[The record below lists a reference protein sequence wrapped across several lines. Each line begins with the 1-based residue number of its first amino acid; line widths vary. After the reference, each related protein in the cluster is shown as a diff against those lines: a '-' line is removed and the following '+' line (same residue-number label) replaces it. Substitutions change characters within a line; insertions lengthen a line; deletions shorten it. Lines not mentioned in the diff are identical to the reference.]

1 MLEIHQIRNLV
12 KQFEAMRKGGKK
24 ERDILL
30 RAETIMI
37 RLQENPLDEKV
48 ECRRT
53 YNGEVRLKDCRKYSL
68 SCGFRLI
75 GLKRENRLIFTYI
88 GSHDDCQRWI
98 ENNRSCL
105 YDIESVP
112 LSLGSVGAATDLES
126 ADIFFSCRS
135 SKDEYEV
142 QLMEQVDDHLLREV
156 FPAFAR
162 ESRESRESA

>member
-1 MLEIHQIRNLV
+1 MLEIHQTRNLV
-12 KQFEAMRKGGKK
+12 KQFETMRKGGKK

-30 RAETIMI
+30 RAETIMT
-37 RLQENPLDEKV
+37 RLQQNPLDEKA

-53 YNGEVRLKDCRKYSL
+53 YNGEFRLKDCRKYSL

-75 GLKRENRLIFTYI
+75 GLKRESRLIFTFI

-105 YDIESVP
+105 DEIESVS
-112 LSLGSVGAATDLES
+112 LSLASVGFVNGLEME
-126 ADIFFSCRS
+126 DISSSRRS
-135 SKDEYEV
+135 DEDEDEDEYEV
-142 QLMEQVDDHLLREV
+142 QLMEQVDEHLLREV

-162 ESRESRESA
+162 ESV

>member
-1 MLEIHQIRNLV
+1 MLEIHQTRNLV

-30 RAETIMI
+30 RAETIMV
-37 RLQENPLDEKV
+37 RLQDNSLDEKA

-105 YDIESVP
+105 DEIESVP
-112 LSLGSVGAATDLES
+112 LSSDFVERSTDLES
-126 ADIFFSCRS
+126 DNEAVHHCPE
-135 SKDEYEV
+135 DEYEV
-142 QLMEQVDDHLLREV
+142 QLMEQLDEHLLREV

-162 ESRESRESA
+162 ESV

>member
-1 MLEIHQIRNLV
+1 MLEIHQTRNLV

-24 ERDILL
+24 ERDILQ
-30 RAETIMI
+30 RAESIMT
-37 RLQENPLDEKV
+37 RLQQNSLDKKA

-53 YNGEVRLKDCRKYSL
+53 YNGEFRLKDCRKYSL

-75 GLKRENRLIFTYI
+75 GLKREHRLIFTYI

-105 YDIESVP
+105 DEIESVL
-112 LSLGSVGAATDLES
+112 LSPDFVGRSTDPEPDDRIVS
-126 ADIFFSCRS
+126 HYFSE
-135 SKDEYEV
+135 DEYEE
-142 QLMEQVDDHLLREV
+142 QLMEQVDEHLLREV

-162 ESRESRESA
+162 ESV

>member
-1 MLEIHQIRNLV
+1 MLEIHQTRNIV

-30 RAETIMI
+30 RAETIMT
-37 RLQENPLDEKV
+37 RLQENPLDEKA

-53 YNGEVRLKDCRKYSL
+53 YNGEVRLKYCRKYSL

-88 GSHDDCQRWI
+88 GSHDDCQHWI
-98 ENNRSCL
+98 ENNRSYL
-105 YDIESVP
+105 DEIESVP

-126 ADIFFSCRS
+126 ADIFSFRRS
-135 SKDEYEV
+135 SRDEYEV

-162 ESRESRESA
+162 ESA

>member
-1 MLEIHQIRNLV
+1 MLKIHQTRNLV

-30 RAETIMI
+30 RAETIMT
-37 RLQENPLDEKV
+37 RLQDNPLDEKA

-75 GLKRENRLIFTYI
+75 GLKREDRLIFTYI

-105 YDIESVP
+105 DEIESVP
-112 LSLGSVGAATDLES
+112 LSSDFVGKSTGPDSDNGALHQATHY
-126 ADIFFSCRS
+126 FSE
-135 SKDEYEV
+135 DEYEV
-142 QLMEQVDDHLLREV
+142 QLMEQVDEHLLREV

-162 ESRESRESA
+162 ESRESV

>member
-1 MLEIHQIRNLV
+1 MLEIHQTRNLV

-30 RAETIMI
+30 RAETIMV
-37 RLQENPLDEKV
+37 RLQDNPLDEKA

-105 YDIESVP
+105 DEIESVP
-112 LSLGSVGAATDLES
+112 LALGFNEPVKGLENEGISSSRRS
-126 ADIFFSCRS
+126 AE
-135 SKDEYEV
+135 DEYEV
-142 QLMEQVDDHLLREV
+142 QLMEQVDEHLLREV

-162 ESRESRESA
+162 DSRESV